1 MYPAV
6 VQYKQKKYL
15 QIVIFMSGATNTFID
30 QEFLKQS
37 KAFAVCDCFDQSFL
51 QLAFLGIIRDKQHIK
66 TSMSGW

>member
-1 MYPAV
+1 
-6 VQYKQKKYL
+6 
-15 QIVIFMSGATNTFID
+15 MSGATNTFID